1 MKFTLKEHYAKAKNF
16 GKDIEDQ
23 LKNVHLVADEKY
35 AASYLGCM
43 EEELKANCIF
53 NSAVLIYDSSTKH
66 EVKCHV
72 QVYEYCVTPGSADV
86 CYSLHTS
93 LNGRTENSV
102 H

>member
-1 MKFTLKEHYAKAKNF
+1 MKFTLKEHYDKAKDF

-43 EEELKANCIF
+43 EEGLKANCIF

-72 QVYEYCVTPGSADV
+72 QVYEYCVTSGSADV

-93 LNGRTENSV
+93 LDGRTETSV